1 MRMASVSSLWM
12 GESEAPGP
20 GLSDAAFRVI
30 VETLSLPVLVTDA
43 VGTVTYAGGSVERD
57 FGYRPAELV
66 GRNVLEFT
74 PPDEAERALQSIDE
88 LGRADEL
95 GIGVPT
101 AFPIICKDGSHR
113 WMSIGAVPLLDTV
126 VQGTTFYFM
135 SWDAQRHLDAFFAAL
150 LADEPLN
157 VVLGLLA
164 RSITVAL
171 QAIGVCIH
179 FGFDG
184 ERFTGVTGTGH
195 PARSPDPDSGPWCD
209 AARSGEMQVVSLTG
223 CHEAWCGAIPDSVR
237 GFWSIPIPAMAD
249 VEPAVMTVWL
259 PADSAPV
266 RAHDFELSRSLG
278 YIRLALM
285 RSAEHRRLAYM
296 ADHDHLTGLL
306 NRSRQQQVIG
316 EALAADEELALLYLD
331 LDGFKAVND
340 TRGHGVGDAV
350 LVEVARR
357 LREATAGV
365 AEVARIGGDEFT
377 VFVRANVATA
387 RDMADRLVK
396 ALDSPVL
403 VQGEPVCLGVSV
415 GLATG
420 PARSVD
426 DLLHRAD
433 VALYRAKRR
442 GGGRVIEDVPPV

>member
-1 MRMASVSSLWM
+1 
-12 GESEAPGP
+12 
-20 GLSDAAFRVI
+20 
-30 VETLSLPVLVTDA
+30 
-43 VGTVTYAGGSVERD
+43 
-57 FGYRPAELV
+57 
-66 GRNVLEFT
+66 
-74 PPDEAERALQSIDE
+74 
-88 LGRADEL
+88 
-95 GIGVPT
+95 
-101 AFPIICKDGSHR
+101 
-113 WMSIGAVPLLDTV
+113 
-126 VQGTTFYFM
+126 
-135 SWDAQRHLDAFFAAL
+135 
-150 LADEPLN
+150 
-157 VVLGLLA
+157 
-164 RSITVAL
+164 
-171 QAIGVCIH
+171 
-179 FGFDG
+179 
-184 ERFTGVTGTGH
+184 
-195 PARSPDPDSGPWCD
+195 
-209 AARSGEMQVVSLTG
+209 
-223 CHEAWCGAIPDSVR
+223 
-237 GFWSIPIPAMAD
+237 MAD

-340 TRGHGVGDAV
+340 TRGHGV
-350 LVEVARR
+350 
-357 LREATAGV
+357 
-365 AEVARIGGDEFT
+365 
-377 VFVRANVATA
+377 
-387 RDMADRLVK
+387 
-396 ALDSPVL
+396 VL